1 MIVYVYCELKLISNR
16 VTIVFSVV
24 CDDVTADEFPHPSPG
39 SRIVTRFE
47 QDDLVQQVML
57 DRVDLPA
64 LDGRQRFLELRGQMS
79 DVRRTERRTVL
90 LVQQRDVGVR
100 EILGGRQDEEL
111 VPAVPEQ
118 FELKRS
124 AMSTRSG
131 GGGGGGSARITWSTN
146 GRVISAGKLLTVD
159 TATKIEAAVSYTAC
173 VSLTVLTNLGTTDI
187 CGNNR

>member
-131 GGGGGGSARITWSTN
+131 GGGGGGSARYYLVDERQGHQCGKALDRRHGHQDRG
-146 GRVISAGKLLTVD
+146 GRLVHGLRESHGVD
-159 TATKIEAAVSYTAC
+159 ESRHDRH
-173 VSLTVLTNLGTTDI
+173 L
-187 CGNNR
+187 RE